1 MLLLF
6 ILFCQS
12 IVVSVSRSVGTDSK
26 SLLSCSKFNF
36 EEKILEK
43 LVRLGH
49 KMEINEE
56 KMEKWEDA
64 FSSKLDKMDEVIKQT
79 KSFVESMRDT
89 NLQEQLRLNN
99 SYHEIVE
106 HFSIQSKN
114 ETELYGDQ
122 MKVMLGSLSSKIQE
136 LNVAENK
143 RGIYLELLQNRLNR
157 EQKRFNESFDLILE
171 NFRITSNETVHR
183 SIVKQQRGRIKLK

>member
-1 MLLLF
+1 MFLLF

-12 IVVSVSRSVGTDSK
+12 IVVSVSRSVGTDSE

-79 KSFVESMRDT
+79 KSFVESMR
-89 NLQEQLRLNN
+89 ENN
-99 SYHEIVE
+99 
-106 HFSIQSKN
+106 
-114 ETELYGDQ
+114 
-122 MKVMLGSLSSKIQE
+122 
-136 LNVAENK
+136 
-143 RGIYLELLQNRLNR
+143 
-157 EQKRFNESFDLILE
+157 
-171 NFRITSNETVHR
+171 
-183 SIVKQQRGRIKLK
+183 